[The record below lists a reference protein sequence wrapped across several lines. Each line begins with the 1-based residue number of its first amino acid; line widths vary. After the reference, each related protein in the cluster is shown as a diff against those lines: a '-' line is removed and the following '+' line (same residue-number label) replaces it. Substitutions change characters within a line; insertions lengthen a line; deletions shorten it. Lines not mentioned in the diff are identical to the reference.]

1 MRVHRVTMVL
11 EITPRISPSEI
22 MGHKGRFRGSRYK
35 RHTRSLN
42 ITTRRHDATRR
53 TGHPVYARRTVI
65 VTVARNT
72 LRFGVRIIAES
83 HRTSAIFA
91 WKMALR
97 YFQPRRS
104 SAADDESRLGLG
116 TTRSSTTLDF
126 FSKDGESRAARTDFP
141 LIRL

>member
-1 MRVHRVTMVL
+1 MRK
-11 EITPRISPSEI
+11 I
-22 MGHKGRFRGSRYK
+22 RFWELRYK
-35 RHTRSLN
+35 RYICRLLN
-42 ITTRRHDATRR
+42 ITTRW
-53 TGHPVYARRTVI
+53 TGHPVYARWTVI

-97 YFQPRRS
+97 YFQPRRLF
-104 SAADDESRLGLG
+104 AADDESRLGLG

-126 FSKDGESRAARTDFP
+126 FFLKTEKAAPCAQSDFP
-141 LIRL
+141 LIRLWNRCHTWRRIIYISRDTHA